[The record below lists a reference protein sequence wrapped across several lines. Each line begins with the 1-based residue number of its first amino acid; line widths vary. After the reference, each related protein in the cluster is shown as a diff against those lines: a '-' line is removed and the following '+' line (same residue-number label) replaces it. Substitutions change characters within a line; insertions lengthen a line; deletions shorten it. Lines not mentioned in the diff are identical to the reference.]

1 MVRPD
6 GALVDRPAFISTFV
20 GGLLAAPL
28 AAEAQPARKVW
39 RIGVLSTADGP
50 EWEAFRQGLRTL
62 GYVEGRNL
70 VIDYRWHAGKFDRL
84 PALAAELVA
93 LHVALIVTSAPQPTR
108 AAKEATSPIP
118 IVFVSVGDP
127 VRLGLVESLARPGGN
142 ITGFQTIVH
151 GGIGGVRLGAVESD
165 SDGPNEPNREVVRMD
180 KRQWHLPDLLEM
192 LGQDPRVHQNPG
204 GRLHGRLARLDAW
217 GRAI

>member
-1 MVRPD
+1 
-6 GALVDRPAFISTFV
+6 VDRRAFLFTLAGS
-20 GGLLAAPL
+20 LLTTPL
-28 AAEAQPARKVW
+28 AAEAQPTRKVW

-108 AAKEATSPIP
+108 AAKEATSTIP

-127 VRLGLVESLARPGGN
+127 VRLGLVESLARPEATLPGSKLSCTGGSA
-142 ITGFQTIVH
+142 G
-151 GGIGGVRLGAVESD
+151 S
-165 SDGPNEPNREVVRMD
+165 S
-180 KRQWHLPDLLEM
+180 WSC
-192 LGQDPRVHQNPG
+192 
-204 GRLHGRLARLDAW
+204 
-217 GRAI
+217 